1 MKAIDL
7 SGVNLGLSPQERDQA
22 IERTNNTARI
32 TVGETRIAIWCLFGF
47 AAITFSGRLFIRLA
61 TRRRLYV
68 DDGFLIFAFVC
79 LVVGTVLFHLR
90 LEYLY
95 VEVAVLRGNPDALA
109 IALTELPEIIAQ
121 AKWQLCTF
129 AMLWT
134 SIFSTKLCYFAFFHS
149 LIRATPNWFIW
160 YFRISIVFTVVLWIV
175 TVVGLQIIPCPYLG
189 QEAAGKSLLMSTF
202 CETWPN
208 IEQEKCFPQ
217 LPVSHTTLTAI
228 SITLTA
234 FDAVSDLIIVSI
246 PIYLLQSSRMSILKK
261 IGIGSFLCLS
271 GFMLTCCIVRAAG
284 GFDDG
289 IVDYSWQSFWA
300 QAEAS
305 VGVAMASITAYR
317 ATLVGSNDISDRL
330 RARLYKI
337 KRRTRNNAE
346 SSNSSPQ
353 HQSRTTSWLPRVP
366 MGRMTGLGSL
376 FGLRTCYTTTYQ
388 TQQLNSKSDID
399 EYHAFIRMPDAVH
412 AKGNVRE

>member
-1 MKAIDL
+1 MTAIDL
-7 SGVNLGLSPQERDQA
+7 SGVKFGLSPQERKQA
-22 IERTNNTARI
+22 IERTNNTGRI
-32 TVGETRIAIWCLFGF
+32 TVDETRIAIWCLFAF
-47 AAITFSGRLFIRLA
+47 AALTFIGRLFIRLS

-68 DDGFLIFAFVC
+68 DDGFLTLAFLC
-79 LVVGTVLFHLR
+79 LAVGTILFHLR

-95 VEVAVLRGNPDALA
+95 VEVAVLRGNSDALA
-109 IALTELPEIIAQ
+109 IALTELHEIIAQ

-129 AMLWT
+129 TLLWT

-160 YFRISIVFTVVLWIV
+160 YFRISILFTVVLWIT

-189 QEAAGKSLLMSTF
+189 QEAA
-202 CETWPN
+202 
-208 IEQEKCFPQ
+208 EKCFPQ
-217 LPVSHTTLTAI
+217 LPISHTTLSAM
-228 SITLTA
+228 SITLTVL
-234 FDAVSDLIIVSI
+234 DAVSDVIIVSI

-271 GFMLTCCIVRAAG
+271 GFMLTCCVVRAAG

-305 VGVAMASITAYR
+305 VGVSMASITAYR

-330 RARLYKI
+330 RARIYKI
-337 KRRTRNNAE
+337 KRRNKDNGT
-346 SSNSSPQ
+346 SSDLSP
-353 HQSRTTSWLPRVP
+353 HDTWRIKSWLPRVP
-366 MGRMTGLGSL
+366 TARITGLGSL
-376 FGLRTCYTTTYQ
+376 FGLGTCYTANHQ

-412 AKGNVRE
+412 AKRNVRE